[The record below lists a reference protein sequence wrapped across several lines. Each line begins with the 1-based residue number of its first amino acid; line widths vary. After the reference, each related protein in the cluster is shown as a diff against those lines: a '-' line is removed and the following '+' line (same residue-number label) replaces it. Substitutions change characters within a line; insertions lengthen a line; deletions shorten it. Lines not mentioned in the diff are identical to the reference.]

1 MPEREGAAGAGAA
14 DEPDVVVIDGAGLRC
29 ARLLILLRNRVV
41 TTAPGT
47 VVHLV
52 TSDPVAPI
60 DLPAWCHLTGHDYL
74 GPVPAVRGVPTYGV
88 GVAERAAQ
96 TRPDRPWAVVDPG

>member
-1 MPEREGAAGAGAA
+1 MPERGAGDARA
-14 DEPDVVVIDGAGLRC
+14 DDGADVVLIDGAGLRC

-41 TTAPGT
+41 ATAPGT

-74 GPVPAVRGVPTYGV
+74 GPVPPVRGVPTYGV
-88 GVAERAAQ
+88 RVAERAAQ
-96 TRPDRPWAVVDPG
+96 TRPDRPWAVDPG